1 MATLAE
7 WLTFDV
13 DAGWGTDKFEDN
25 AELNIPS
32 GTVFPKAWDSV
43 DARYDGR
50 EIIDYQLERLAY
62 VGTLRLEVLRNGY
75 LLSNMKA
82 VKADRSGIEIHA
94 KVSNI
99 TKGHNTPTGFTGE
112 WLV

>member
-1 MATLAE
+1 M
-7 WLTFDV
+7 

-25 AELNIPS
+25 AELNIPA

-62 VGTLRLEVLRNGY
+62 VRTLRLEVLRNGH
-75 LLSNMKA
+75 LLSNVNA